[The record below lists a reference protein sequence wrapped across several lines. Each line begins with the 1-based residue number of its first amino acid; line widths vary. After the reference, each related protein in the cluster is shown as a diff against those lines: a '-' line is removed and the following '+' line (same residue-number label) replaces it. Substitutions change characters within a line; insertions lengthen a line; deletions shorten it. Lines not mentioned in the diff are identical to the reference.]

1 MLRSLTGVVLCWF
14 LCGCGTPTSKRSK
27 IMDKKAQSAVVDLE
41 TAGELIQLLA
51 GRITLM
57 DARINALTAH
67 LKDAEYK
74 IGSVFEKDIQG
85 RG

>member
-1 MLRSLTGVVLCWF
+1 
-14 LCGCGTPTSKRSK
+14 
-27 IMDKKAQSAVVDLE
+27 MDKKAPLVVVDLK

-51 GRITLM
+51 GRITVM
-57 DARINALTAH
+57 EARIKSMTAR

-74 IGSVFEKDIQG
+74 IGSLFEKDLAG

>member
-1 MLRSLTGVVLCWF
+1 MGEHLEIRALRKELA
-14 LCGCGTPTSKRSK
+14 RAEA
-27 IMDKKAQSAVVDLE
+27 DSARLVVDPK

-57 DARINALTAH
+57 DARINVLTAR

-74 IGSVFEKDIQG
+74 IGSVFEKDLRG